1 MIVES
6 LLHIA
11 TPHVKLQ
18 DSPQA
23 ALRLMDE
30 LKMEQLPVVGTNG
43 QYVGM
48 LTRKIIEQAADSS
61 SIESLPLLPP
71 QDTSVYSSQHF
82 YNVLRQA
89 NNYDL
94 QWIAVIDEEEKLI
107 GLVRVQDAIKQFVS
121 SYAMQEK
128 GAIIL
133 LSMPARDYSLSHIS
147 RLVEENNAKI
157 ISVNVGVDEKDPQ
170 QLLLTIKID
179 KPDVSRIVATLKRF
193 NYHVV
198 ATFHS
203 TELEQIDRS
212 RLELLL
218 RYLDI

>member
-18 DSPQA
+18 DSPQTA
-23 ALRLMDE
+23 RQLMDE
-30 LKMEQLPVVGTNG
+30 LKMEQLPVVDTAG

-48 LTRKIIEQAADSS
+48 LTRKAVEEAVASATIEDV
-61 SIESLPLLPP
+61 PLLPP

-94 QWIAVIDEEEKLI
+94 QWIAVVDEEQKLV
-107 GLVRVQDAIKQFVS
+107 GLVRVQDAIKQFIS

-133 LSMPARDYSLSHIS
+133 LSMPARDYSLTHIS

-170 QLLLTIKID
+170 QLLVTIKTD
-179 KPDVSRIVATLKRF
+179 KPDVSRIVATLERF

-203 TELEQIDRS
+203 AELAQIDRS